1 MNWTHFLLWVAGL
14 YALYY
19 LAIVLI
25 DLAGGS
31 RIPAEHHTTQELT
44 FSESVAPTQ
53 LQHEPVAESKVAP
66 GKTVRV
72 TISKTINRDA
82 ARKTIQR
89 LFLKDKAIT
98 GPIALRS
105 RNFKE
110 QIAPAVTGSATK
122 RTDASHT
129 AIPQTA
135 IPMSAQ

>member
-66 GKTVRV
+66 GKT
-72 TISKTINRDA
+72 
-82 ARKTIQR
+82 
-89 LFLKDKAIT
+89 
-98 GPIALRS
+98 
-105 RNFKE
+105 
-110 QIAPAVTGSATK
+110 APAK
-122 RTDASHT
+122 RQSEPEVIASGGVGFNELFRLAKQE
-129 AIPQTA
+129 AIIYTQ
-135 IPMSAQ
+135 SVSF